1 MHEDGFYGVGVR
13 VSLQPPH
20 ILQHIK
26 DIRDMD
32 GRSIQDV
39 IKVGDCLTHVD
50 AVKLEGCVAEMFVW
64 CISSVCVMYF
74 PIKDCWSTSKGMLP

>member
-32 GRSIQDV
+32 GRSIHDAL
-39 IKVGDCLTHVD
+39 KVGDCLTHVD
-50 AVKLEGCVAEMFVW
+50 AVKLEGCVKEIV
-64 CISSVCVMYF
+64 VQCVS
-74 PIKDCWSTSKGMLP
+74 WVRV